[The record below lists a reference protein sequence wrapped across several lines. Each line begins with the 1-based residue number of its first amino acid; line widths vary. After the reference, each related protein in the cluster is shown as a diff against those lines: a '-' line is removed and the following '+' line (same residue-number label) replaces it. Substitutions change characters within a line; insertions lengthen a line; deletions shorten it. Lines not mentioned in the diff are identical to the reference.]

1 MRKVIAATAATA
13 IAALTVASSASAFEG
28 GGRSPSTAPLI
39 EWGQHYTAALDNRS
53 EDANYSGRDT
63 VALYKIPPLAT
74 HDQLVVNWHELPF
87 AHSSGFPVCMLF
99 VQSLSDYNWGT
110 VFGTTT
116 SGYCEGSSYRVSG
129 SGTAQTS
136 ITVQNADAN
145 SYLEFFSEARQTEST
160 RFETY
165 PYDFSVES
173 PRHALTLNF
182 PSVKTVPANG
192 TLGASVTGATGL
204 PAPDGLVYTL
214 TANWEHSG
222 VWVGTGTSIGGQIT
236 FHLALPESAIN
247 ERVRF
252 IASRGPDGQFQAVES
267 PATRAKVTS
276 PVLPAPSSAC
286 KQATAHAQTLFRQY
300 KRLHSHARY
309 ARGQIR
315 RRLRNHARR
324 VHRALKFARSEAAKA
339 CGRV

>member
-1 MRKVIAATAATA
+1 MKKVIAAAAA
-13 IAALTVASSASAFEG
+13 ISIAALGIASPASAFEG
-28 GGRSPSTAPLI
+28 GGRAPSEAPLI
-39 EWGQHYTAALDNRS
+39 TYGQHYTATLDNRS
-53 EDANYSGRDT
+53 EDANYSGRDA
-63 VALYKIPPLAT
+63 VALYKIPLLAT

-87 AHSSGFPVCMLF
+87 AHNSSFPVCMLF
-99 VQSLSDYNWGT
+99 VQGLNDYSWGT
-110 VFGTTT
+110 LFGTTT

-160 RFETY
+160 KFETF

-182 PSVKTVPANG
+182 PSVKTVPVNG
-192 TLGASVTGATGL
+192 TLGASVVGATGL

-214 TANWEHSG
+214 TANWEHNG

-236 FHLALPESAIN
+236 FQLALPESAVN

-252 IASRGPDGQFQAVES
+252 IVSRAPDGQFQTVES
-267 PATRAKVTS
+267 PVFKAKVTAA
-276 PVLPAPSSAC
+276 VAPPISSAC
-286 KQATAHAQTLFRQY
+286 KKAAAHAYALARQRH
-300 KRLHSHARY
+300 RLQAHSRR
-309 ARGQIR
+309 ARGIHKAKLR
-315 RRLRNHARR
+315 RRARHVAAELRS
-324 VHRALKFARSEAAKA
+324 ARSKVVLA
-339 CGRV
+339 CA